1 MFEGL
6 SSPDWGLLVLRIG
19 IALVFFSH
27 GWPKLNPKSEIKG
40 IAGVADFFQ
49 KMNIPYPK
57 LSAWII
63 GLLETVGAIA
73 LALGLGTQLLGAA
86 FAFDMFVAISKAKI
100 GMMKAPFSG
109 QNGWDFEFSLMI
121 TGLALLFTG
130 AGEVSLDALIG
141 F

>member
-1 MFEGL
+1 MAEAKSKIRNKG
-6 SSPDWGLLVLRIG
+6 DNRRRR
-19 IALVFFSH
+19 FF
-27 GWPKLNPKSEIKG
+27 PKDEHTISEIICLDRWTSG
-40 IAGVADFFQ
+40 
-49 KMNIPYPK
+49 N
-57 LSAWII
+57 
-63 GLLETVGAIA
+63 VGAIA

>member
-40 IAGVADFFQ
+40 ITGVADFFQ

-57 LSAWII
+57 LSAWIV
-63 GLLETVGAIA
+63 GLLEMWA
-73 LALGLGTQLLGAA
+73 QL
-86 FAFDMFVAISKAKI
+86 
-100 GMMKAPFSG
+100 P
-109 QNGWDFEFSLMI
+109 
-121 TGLALLFTG
+121 LL
-130 AGEVSLDALIG
+130 
-141 F
+141 